1 MSQKFMSALRL
12 SLQTMEPYKIMMHDK
27 QMEYSTNLWLKNMIV
42 PFWRL
47 ETHTNFEIWHGN
59 VYDVILGM
67 QWLDPMATLMVWKYD
82 FICGTNLDETIFEI
96 TSMWPLS
103 NVPLLFAKQLNSKKS
118 KDGC

>member
-1 MSQKFMSALRL
+1 
-12 SLQTMEPYKIMMHDK
+12 MEPCKIMMPDK
-27 QMEYSTNLWLKNMIV
+27 QMEYNTNLCLQNMIV

-67 QWLDPMATLMVWKYD
+67 QWLDPMATLKVWKYD
-82 FICGTNLDETIFEI
+82 FICGTNLDETIFEV

-103 NVPLLFAKQLNSKKS
+103 NVPLLFAKQFN
-118 KDGC
+118 